1 LIEEL
6 TKMPGIGPKSAQRL
20 ALHLLRARAED
31 AAALADAILQVKE
44 AIHACPICFNLTDA
58 EVCDIC
64 ADPQRDPKTV
74 CVVSDARDLLAMERA
89 GGYRGRYHV
98 LQGLLSPMDG
108 VGPDSLRIEELLQRV
123 REQTVGSENSP
134 ASGAQRRAGVTEV
147 ILATDPTVE
156 GDATAVYLAELLK
169 PLGVKVTRIALGLPM
184 GGDLDYADD
193 VTISRSLEGR
203 REM

>member
-1 LIEEL
+1 LARLIEEL

-20 ALHLLRARAED
+20 ALYLLRASAED
-31 AAALADAILQVKE
+31 AAALTDAILKVKE
-44 AIHACPICFNLTDA
+44 AIHACPVCFNLTDA
-58 EVCDIC
+58 EMCDIC

-98 LQGLLSPMDG
+98 LQGLVSPMDG
-108 VGPDSLRIEELLQRV
+108 VGPESLRIEELLRRV
-123 REQTVGSENSP
+123 REE
-134 ASGAQRRAGVTEV
+134 GVTEV
-147 ILATDPTVE
+147 ILATNPTVE
-156 GDATAVYLAELLK
+156 GDATAVYLANLLK